1 MENTNFIIDTS
12 NYKNDDK
19 KKQINNKN
27 ENESKDKD
35 SINDNKIC
43 NDYSNIR
50 IHTIIDIKK
59 KPNINNEQF
68 KKNLDILQN
77 DKHVLDNL
85 FEEEDKDDINSN
97 NFQFNFDKNLQINDK
112 DFGL

>member
-1 MENTNFIIDTS
+1 MKVKVKVTILHTFEAEIP
-12 NYKNDDK
+12 NYVK
-19 KKQINNKN
+19 
-27 ENESKDKD
+27 KDKD

-97 NFQFNFDKNLQINDK
+97 NFHFNFDKNLQINDK